1 MNLNK
6 KKKLIARV
14 MNVGIKRIIL
24 DSDRTKE
31 IKEAITRQDI
41 KELVREG
48 VIKIK
53 EKKGRKKV
61 IKRRTKRGKGKF
73 KRKVKSR
80 KREYATLTRKLRRYL
95 KNLKE
100 KDKISKVDYYK
111 IRGKIKARQFKSLD
125 HFKEVLKITWKEEG
139 LKVRLIIWQE

>member
-125 HFKEVLKITWKEEG
+125 HFKEVLKIT
-139 LKVRLIIWQE
+139 